1 MNQLRTWQFPLLMA
15 VAGAML
21 LSSCKKTTDDVT
33 PASTSNPSADLA
45 ANNWILDNMRTYYYW
60 NDQIPAQPDTTL
72 APLDFFY
79 TLLYDYKNT
88 TNPQRDRFSWIE
100 SSAADLSSSLG
111 GQTKTSG
118 LEYQLSLRASG
129 STDVIGVVIY
139 TQKGS
144 PADLAGIKRGDIF
157 YSVNGQNLTTTNY
170 QAVLNA
176 NSTTHTYGFA
186 TVTNGQLVN
195 STTTKTVTDVV
206 FQENPVYLDSVYTI
220 QGKKIGYL
228 VYNQFIPGPNGTN
241 TATYDQ
247 QLDAIF
253 GKFKQQGVNEL
264 VLDLR
269 YNPGGYTSSSTNLAS
284 LIGKGVTTNDL
295 YFRQEW
301 NKTITPD
308 LQAYDKQYKT
318 DSFNDYFVQKANN
331 IGGNLSRLYVLTT
344 DNTASASEL
353 IINGLR
359 PFMTVNTI
367 GSTTYGKNVG
377 SITISDDTGKIPYG
391 LQPIVFRS
399 YNKNNESNYYS
410 GFTPTVAVDETLPFV
425 PFGDTS
431 DPLLNEAIFQITGT
445 RTAHRGAS
453 AGQALTVLGS
463 SIQRKAGNRNMFTTL
478 KPLQL
483 KALR

>member
-1 MNQLRTWQFPLLMA
+1 MNQHHPWRFALLAFA
-15 VAGAML
+15 VGTSL

-33 PASTSNPSADLA
+33 PASVATPTANQTADS
-45 ANNWILDNMRTYYYW
+45 WILDNMRTYYYW
-60 NDQIPAQPDTTL
+60 NDKIPAQPDTTL

-88 TNPQRDRFSWIE
+88 ANPQRDRFSWIE
-100 SSAADLSSSLG
+100 SSAADLTSSLG

-118 LEYQLSLRASG
+118 LEYQLSLRATG

-139 TQKGS
+139 AQKGS

-170 QAVLNA
+170 QTVLND

-186 TVTNGQLVN
+186 AITNGQISN
-195 STTTKTVTDVV
+195 TTTTTTVTDVV

-220 QGKKIGYL
+220 KGKTIGYL
-228 VYNQFIPGPNGTN
+228 VYNQFIPGPNGSK

-253 GKFKQQGVNEL
+253 GRFKQRGVSEL

-284 LIGKGVTTNDL
+284 LIGTGVKSTDL
-295 YFRQEW
+295 YFRQDW
-301 NKTITPD
+301 NKTITPE
-308 LQAYDKQYKT
+308 LQAYGKQ
-318 DSFNDYFVQKANN
+318 NNVDYFNNYFAQKASN
-331 IGGNLSRLYVLTT
+331 IGGNLSRLFVLTT

-367 GSTTYGKNVG
+367 GTTTYGKNVG
-377 SITISDDTGKIPYG
+377 SITLSDDTGKIPYG

-399 YNKNNESNYYS
+399 YNKNNESEYYN
-410 GFTPTVAVDETLPFV
+410 GFTPTVTVNESLPFTL
-425 PFGDTS
+425 FGDVS
-431 DPLLNEAIFQITGT
+431 DPLLNEAIFQITGG
-445 RTAHRGAS
+445 RTARKGVSNA
-453 AGQALTVLGS
+453 QPLVTLGS
-463 SIQRKAGNRNMFTTL
+463 TIQRKAGNRNMFSAQ
-478 KPLQL
+478 KPMPVVPI
-483 KALR
+483 R